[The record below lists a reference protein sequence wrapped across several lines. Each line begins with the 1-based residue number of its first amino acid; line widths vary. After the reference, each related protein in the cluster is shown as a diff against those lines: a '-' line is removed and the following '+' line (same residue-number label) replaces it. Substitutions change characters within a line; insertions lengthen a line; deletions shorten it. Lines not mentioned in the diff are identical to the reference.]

1 MKYGC
6 INCFKLL
13 STKQRF
19 NIFEFLKKRGKL
31 KTTISDLV
39 KLTKLRQPTVTF
51 HVNKLA
57 KKGIVKKINFKEGD
71 LVDTGQEIM
80 EIDFQVENEKT

>member
-57 KKGIVKKINFKEGD
+57 KKGIVKKLKVGR
-71 LVDTGQEIM
+71 
-80 EIDFQVENEKT
+80 QVYCQTHKKCDNCPLFA